1 LLNGKSVERLGFR
14 QRMALGMALVPEDRQ
29 AEGLVQMMSIK
40 ANMTLASL
48 VRNALRPL
56 AAAGECAL
64 VDDMIEKLAIKV
76 SDRELPITSLSGGN
90 QQKVVLGKA

>member
-1 LLNGKSVERLGFR
+1 MRQTAGRILLNGKSVERLGFR

-48 VRNALRPL
+48 GRNALRRWRRPGSVRWST
-56 AAAGECAL
+56 A
-64 VDDMIEKLAIKV
+64 
-76 SDRELPITSLSGGN
+76 
-90 QQKVVLGKA
+90 